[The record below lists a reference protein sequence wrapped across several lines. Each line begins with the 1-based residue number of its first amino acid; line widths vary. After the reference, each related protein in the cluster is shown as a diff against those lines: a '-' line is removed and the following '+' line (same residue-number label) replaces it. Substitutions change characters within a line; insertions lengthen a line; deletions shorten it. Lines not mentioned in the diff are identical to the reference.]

1 MAIILTVVESTSQ
14 IISGIPEY
22 IVVETNI
29 PAIIFYTFDGTDP
42 TIDSSFMT
50 DNTLYISTS
59 QNTINVKILAI
70 SGADYSDIFEHE
82 WGTIIP
88 FYTKR
93 FENTEGISILPS
105 GAEVVDSLSVNSDG
119 DPTRETSIEFEDLD
133 MVASSRDI
141 YKKYDGGKTSL
152 DFINFK
158 LEMLLSEPEQPYQS
172 KSSSPNDNN
181 IDFDPKAGLII
192 IDGSTQERLNSQSI
206 KIINRP
212 YNTMSTRSECYN
224 EHIQSQSILTG
235 NFVRHFVNPQTGTVV
250 FYYFDSRECR
260 WINSIQ
266 HITPKRLDLGQQVGN
281 PRVFAWVSD
290 PIMSKI
296 F

>member
-1 MAIILTVVESTSQ
+1 MAIILTVVESTNQ

-29 PAIIFYTFDGTDP
+29 PAIIFYTFDGEDP
-42 TIDSSFMT
+42 TIDSDFMS
-50 DNTLYISTS
+50 DDTLYLPTS
-59 QNTINVKILAI
+59 QNTVSIKIMAI
-70 SGADYSDIFEHE
+70 SGSDYSDIFEHS
-82 WGTIIP
+82 WGTTIG

-93 FENTEGISILPS
+93 FEETDGINILPP
-105 GAEVVDSLSVNSDG
+105 GEEIVDSLSVDADG
-119 DPTRETSIEFEDLD
+119 SATRQTTIEFQDLD
-133 MVASSRDI
+133 MVASSRDV

-158 LEMLLSEPEQPYQS
+158 LELLFNEPEQPYQS
-172 KSSSPNDNN
+172 KSSTTNN
-181 IDFDPKAGLII
+181 NLDFDPRAGLLI
-192 IDGSTQERLNSQSI
+192 IDGSTQEKLNSQSI

-212 YNTMSTRSECYN
+212 FNTMATRSGSYD
-224 EHIQSQSILTG
+224 EHLQSQPLLTG
-235 NFVRHFVNPQTGTVV
+235 NFVRHFVNPKTGITV

-266 HITPKRLDLGQQVGN
+266 SITPKKLELGQQVGN
-281 PRVFAWVSD
+281 QRVFAWVSD